1 MNYLI
6 KVCGVTNL
14 DDLNFIRFSGADA
27 IGFNLYEKSKRYIN
41 FQDAKK
47 MAKIL
52 PENIKVFL
60 IFVNHKADFV
70 TKCLLELPYA
80 IPQFHGDESKDYCE
94 SFGRD
99 YVKAIRIK
107 SDTDLEKINQD
118 YKSAKMLIFDSYDE
132 KEYGGTGQTFDLKL
146 LEGKVKIPFLA
157 AGGIDES
164 NFEEALLSEYC
175 MGLDVCSSVEEVPGV
190 KNHSKVMN
198 LIEKVRSFNV

>member
-6 KVCGVTNL
+6 KVCGITNL
-14 DDLNFIRFSGADA
+14 DDLNFISISGADA

-107 SDTDLEKINQD
+107 GDTDLEKINHD
-118 YKSAKMLIFDSYDE
+118 FKSAKMLIFDSYDE

-164 NFEEALLSEYC
+164 NFEKALLSEYC
-175 MGLDVCSSVEEVPGV
+175 MGLDICSSVEEVPGV
-190 KNHSKVMN
+190 KNHFKVTN

>member
-6 KVCGVTNL
+6 KVCGITNL
-14 DDLNFIRFSGADA
+14 DDLNFISISGADA

-107 SDTDLEKINQD
+107 GDTDLEKINQD

-164 NFEEALLSEYC
+164 NFEKALLSEYC
-175 MGLDVCSSVEEVPGV
+175 MGLDICSSVEELPGV
-190 KNHSKVMN
+190 KNHCKVTN

>member
-6 KVCGVTNL
+6 KVCGITNL
-14 DDLNFIRFSGADA
+14 DDLNFISISGADA

-52 PENIKVFL
+52 PENIEVFL
-60 IFVNHKADFV
+60 IFVNHKANFV
-70 TKCLLELPYA
+70 TECLLELPHA

>member
-1 MNYLI
+1 MNEI
-6 KVCGVTNL
+6 
-14 DDLNFIRFSGADA
+14 
-27 IGFNLYEKSKRYIN
+27 
-41 FQDAKK
+41 
-47 MAKIL
+47 
-52 PENIKVFL
+52 
-60 IFVNHKADFV
+60 IFVNHKANFV
-70 TKCLLELPYA
+70 TECLLELPHA

-107 SDTDLEKINQD
+107 RDTDLEKINHD
-118 YKSAKMLIFDSYDE
+118 FKSAKMLIFDSYDE

-164 NFEEALLSEYC
+164 NFEKALLFEYC
-175 MGLDVCSSVEEVPGV
+175 IGLDICSSVEEVPGV
-190 KNHSKVMN
+190 KNHCKVTN

>member
-1 MNYLI
+1 MNYFI
-6 KVCGVTNL
+6 KVCGITNL
-14 DDLNFIRFSGADA
+14 DDLNFISISGADA
-27 IGFNLYEKSKRYIN
+27 IGFNLYEKSKRHIN

-70 TKCLLELPYA
+70 TKCLLEMPYA

-107 SDTDLEKINQD
+107 SDTDLEKINHD
-118 YKSAKMLIFDSYDE
+118 FKSAKMLIFDSYDE

-164 NFEEALLSEYC
+164 NFEKALLSEYC
-175 MGLDVCSSVEEVPGV
+175 MGLDICSSVEEVPGV
-190 KNHSKVMN
+190 KNHFKVTN